1 MDRTFMFDYLISKSS
16 FDKTDFELI
25 HAEKTSE
32 SKAGRFLDILEMK
45 GESAFYHFIDALQ
58 ILNPSLYEI
67 LTGESA
73 TKRNSPMLSDM
84 KSHIISDGGSS
95 FLDVDILSN
104 YSKIL
109 TEKLQDLTLRHDQ
122 VLKDNNEL
130 RKKLED
136 TLLEQERKQRRIDSL
151 EKQVLDTEDALAS
164 EAQSSANKTGE
175 NLMQRFEV
183 VQREG
188 RTNQFIIQLQMRLL
202 TAHEENENL
211 RQQLDEVRARGD
223 ELLKQLSRVNV
234 DYAFER
240 KETTKLSQQLR
251 FQTAEMKTCESLKM
265 KLREVQFAS
274 AKLQCELQD
283 KENDLTEVKRWT
295 EALKARFDLI
305 VVEKKEILKNQE
317 IVDGECSRQRDEIS
331 DLKIKLNHKERA
343 MEELK
348 RNCNEVEESSKIYR
362 EERDFYSKSMADTVL
377 ELEQMREETEE
388 AAQRHKKAL
397 ESKESSLRQQTEYLR
412 QFEKKYE
419 DTKAELASV
428 KTVLNKEKADNEE
441 LRKRIATLEAELKQK
456 ESTSKPYEEE
466 GDHLDGPEASQTQDP
481 HEPEPSGPGNNN
493 GVSIDWKFKEREAK
507 ELVGSILRRFTRTDQ
522 QPTAEPRAKNKAIR
536 KSKSFDEKLVKL
548 VPEFESLPL
557 KTRQDCS
564 LDRHRMKQSLP
575 YQTLAAMCPTMTSVG
590 DAFPD
595 ALSAAISVSSDG
607 LHAANRRGA
616 RKMSAPVVSELLSFH
631 RQDSNLAGKDRDEI
645 EDGGVN
651 ASLGSV
657 AGEGMEVFEDDHVAA
672 ENQFRARSRA
682 IRLKDG
688 ERRINRRLTEPSI
701 QYQDYS

>member
-1 MDRTFMFDYLISKSS
+1 MTVKFFMKDFLAFTTPLHFYICLFIYLFTFL
-16 FDKTDFELI
+16 LP
-25 HAEKTSE
+25 
-32 SKAGRFLDILEMK
+32 G
-45 GESAFYHFIDALQ
+45 
-58 ILNPSLYEI
+58 
-67 LTGESA
+67 
-73 TKRNSPMLSDM
+73 
-84 KSHIISDGGSS
+84 GGSS

-130 RKKLED
+130 RKKLEEA
-136 TLLEQERKQRRIDSL
+136 LMEQERKQRRIDSL
-151 EKQVLDTEDALAS
+151 EKQVLDTEDALVS

-175 NLMQRFEV
+175 NLLQRFEV

-188 RTNQFIIQLQMRLL
+188 RTNQFIIQLQMKLL
-202 TAHEENENL
+202 TAHEENETL

-223 ELLKQLSRVNV
+223 ELLKQLSKVNV

-265 KLREVQFAS
+265 KLREVQFES

-305 VVEKKEILKNQE
+305 VAEKKEILKNQE

-331 DLKIKLNHKERA
+331 DLKIKLNHKERT

-362 EERDFYSKSMADTVL
+362 EERDFYSKSMADTAL
-377 ELEQMREETEE
+377 ELEQMRKETEE

-397 ESKESSLRQQTEYLR
+397 ESKESSIRQQTEYVR

-428 KTVLNKEKADNEE
+428 KSGLNQEKADNEA

-456 ESTSKPYEEE
+456 VIQ
-466 GDHLDGPEASQTQDP
+466 HR
-481 HEPEPSGPGNNN
+481 
-493 GVSIDWKFKEREAK
+493 I
-507 ELVGSILRRFTRTDQ
+507 EL
-522 QPTAEPRAKNKAIR
+522 
-536 KSKSFDEKLVKL
+536 
-548 VPEFESLPL
+548 
-557 KTRQDCS
+557 
-564 LDRHRMKQSLP
+564 
-575 YQTLAAMCPTMTSVG
+575 
-590 DAFPD
+590 
-595 ALSAAISVSSDG
+595 
-607 LHAANRRGA
+607 
-616 RKMSAPVVSELLSFH
+616 
-631 RQDSNLAGKDRDEI
+631 
-645 EDGGVN
+645 
-651 ASLGSV
+651 
-657 AGEGMEVFEDDHVAA
+657 
-672 ENQFRARSRA
+672 
-682 IRLKDG
+682 
-688 ERRINRRLTEPSI
+688 
-701 QYQDYS
+701 